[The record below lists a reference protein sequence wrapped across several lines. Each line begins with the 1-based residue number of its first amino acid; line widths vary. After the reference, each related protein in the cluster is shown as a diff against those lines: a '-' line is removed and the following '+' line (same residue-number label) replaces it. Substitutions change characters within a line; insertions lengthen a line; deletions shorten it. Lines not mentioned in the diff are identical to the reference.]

1 MLQNFNDLVSKGR
14 KDADEAKE
22 LIPEIKRLI
31 ASANNKT
38 DRANEEIGNSEDDVK
53 QAVELADLAL
63 KTSKD
68 TTEVSMACSVAVVVV
83 VTGGGVIVAMLL

>member
-1 MLQNFNDLVSKGR
+1 MLQNFNDLVSKGK

-38 DRANEEIGNSEDDVK
+38 DRANKEIGNAEDNVK
-53 QAVELADLAL
+53 QAIELADLAL

-68 TTEVSMACSVAVVVV
+68 TTEVSRLLVV
-83 VTGGGVIVAMLL
+83 